1 VRQVGREGRE
11 GREGM
16 RLRPCQ
22 RPQARSAPRARWHRR
37 VGVGPH
43 ERVRKV
49 RQLAGLCSIAL
60 VGLLVFGLFTASIAD
75 DTARVRAWRTQH
87 ERQILNELF
96 EFLSLP
102 NVAANKTDVQRN
114 AAALVAMFAKRH
126 FTADVVPTAGAPL
139 VFAERK
145 APNARRTVAFYFH
158 YDGQPV
164 VASEWI
170 YNPPFSP
177 IIVVPHAPAGRT
189 ISLETFE
196 GAIDPEWRIYARSS
210 SDDKSPIVALL
221 SAVDA
226 LDAAGLPLASNVRV
240 VLEGEEEAGS
250 PNLEAALRE
259 HGDRIKADA
268 LFLVDGPR
276 HASGRATMNFG
287 SRGLMPA
294 TITVYGAAR
303 DLHSG
308 NYGNWAPN
316 PALDLARLLAS
327 MKDDRG
333 RVTIDGFYDDV
344 VPLTASEKKA
354 LDKIPDVELTLM
366 QAYGFSRR
374 ENPSERLEL
383 RHNQPTLNVNAL
395 EAGGGVGGQGRT
407 IIPASAS
414 ARIDVRLVKAIDPA
428 KEFDRIVAHVRKQG
442 YFVVDKEPDAAMRA
456 AHPMLARVTRV
467 GGYPAGRTSM
477 DTPLAASVSNALAA
491 AAGGPIVR
499 LPTLG
504 GSTPFYLFADTL
516 KIPTFGLSI
525 VNFDNNQHGPNEN
538 LRIGNLWEGIESMAA
553 LLRVPLD

>member
-1 VRQVGREGRE
+1 VRQEGRE
-11 GREGM
+11 GR
-16 RLRPCQ
+16 L
-22 RPQARSAPRARWHRR
+22 QARSAQRARRHRR
-37 VGVGPH
+37 AGVLVG
-43 ERVRKV
+43 
-49 RQLAGLCSIAL
+49 L
-60 VGLLVFGLFTASIAD
+60 VGLLVVGLFAASAVD
-75 DTARVRAWRTQH
+75 DTARVRAWRTAH
-87 ERQILNELF
+87 ERQILGELF

-102 NVAANKTDVQRN
+102 NVAAQRSDVQRN
-114 AAALVAMFAKRH
+114 AEALVAMFAKRH
-126 FTADVVPTAGAPL
+126 FAAEIVPTAGAPL

-145 APNARRTVAFYFH
+145 VPSARGTAAFYFH

-164 VASEWI
+164 VPSEWI

-189 ISLETFE
+189 ISLDTFQ
-196 GAIDPEWRIYARSS
+196 GPIDPDWRVYARSS

-226 LDAAGLPLASNVRV
+226 LDASQLPLASNIRV
-240 VLEGEEEAGS
+240 ILEGEEEAGS
-250 PNLEAALRE
+250 PNLESALRQ

-276 HASGRATMNFG
+276 HASGRVTMNFG
-287 SRGLMPA
+287 SRGLMAA
-294 TITVYGAAR
+294 TITVYGATR

-327 MKDDRG
+327 MKDDHG
-333 RVTIDGFYDDV
+333 HVTIDGFYDDV

-354 LDKIPDVELTLM
+354 IDEIPDVEPTLM
-366 QAYGFSRR
+366 KEYGFSRR

-395 EAGGGVGGQGRT
+395 DAGGGVGGQGRT

-442 YFVVDKEPDAAMRA
+442 YFVVDKDPDAAMRA
-456 AHPMLARVTRV
+456 AHALIAKVTRV

-477 DTPLAASVSNALAA
+477 DTPLAAAVSGALAA
-491 AAGGPIVR
+491 AAGRPIVR

-504 GSTPFYLFADTL
+504 GSTPFYLFADVL
-516 KIPTFGLSI
+516 KIPTYGFSM

-553 LLRVPLD
+553 LLTVPLR